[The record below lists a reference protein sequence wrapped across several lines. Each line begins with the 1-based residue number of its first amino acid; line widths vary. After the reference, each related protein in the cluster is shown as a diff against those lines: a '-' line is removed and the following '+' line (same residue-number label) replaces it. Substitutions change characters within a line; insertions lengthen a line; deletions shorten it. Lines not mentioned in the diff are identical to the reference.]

1 MPDAVPET
9 IWTRSRHGSRGP
21 QRELS
26 PEQLAAT
33 AVALADEAGLRAV
46 TMRAVAQA
54 LGTTAGGL
62 YRYVRGRD
70 ELVALM
76 VDAALG
82 DLRYPAAEG
91 TWKQQLLAVAQ
102 EQLRV
107 YRAHPWLVEA
117 ALRPGPLGPQSLR
130 YLDSCLAI
138 MAEVPAG
145 TTAKMEALAM
155 TTGVVTLFARPEA
168 VAPTDPRLLFAAL
181 DPQAQPTLAEVL
193 TAPPV
198 AAAARPDL
206 FERTLAG
213 LLDGLLSTTT

>member
-1 MPDAVPET
+1 MEDRAPET

-26 PEQLAAT
+26 PERLAAT

-70 ELVALM
+70 ELIALM
-76 VDAALG
+76 VDAALAE
-82 DLRYPAAEG
+82 LRYPDDEG
-91 TWKQQLLAVAQ
+91 PWQQQLLAVAHD
-102 EQLRV
+102 QLRV

-117 ALRPGPLGPQSLR
+117 AMRPGPMGPHALR
-130 YLDSCLAI
+130 YLDTCLAI
-138 MAEVPAG
+138 MTEVPAS

-168 VAPTDPRLLFAAL
+168 SAPTDPRLLFAAL
-181 DPQAQPTLAEVL
+181 DPQAQPTLAAAL
-193 TAPPV
+193 AAPP
-198 AAAARPDL
+198 ATGAPRPDL
-206 FERTLAG
+206 LERTLTG
-213 LLDGLLSTTT
+213 LLDGLLPTTG